1 MPLSNEKQITYKAI
15 LNTEQAAASAKELA
29 KLLRDLMTTPV
40 KSSAGQTIDAPIQAG
55 VKAADELSDRLNK
68 IGRVDATAST
78 DALRYE
84 LSLAGK
90 DADIL
95 RDKLER
101 LSFKGG
107 GPQNLSGQ
115 RSAQLDDMFDRIER
129 EFGTQ
134 AANALRASGR
144 TFSIGDVNA
153 EFLSKK
159 AGQLGGTDI
168 TGLVGEATQSLFKEL
183 EEKTAQTVAE
193 RREYLQL
200 QIELETKNLERTRLQ
215 MEMALRESDQIE
227 SAIQEA
233 RSSKQ
238 AGANE
243 YANALADDAAAAG
256 EEVAR
261 LSAEEADLIQE
272 ITRLNQNL
280 TKEIAE
286 AEAKAAAQA
295 QKNRGEIVTAG
306 GAGAVRTQQTA
317 ISVTKKSAENAER
330 LTKALRE
337 AAEAQRAMEESANA
351 LGKLDS
357 NRSRQEIAA
366 IRERLK
372 AQQESAKVE
381 AEYVEQA
388 KSAGAE
394 RIEQSKRET
403 AAAQQAAR
411 AAAQADIE
419 SARQSTQAARA
430 SANERTEA
438 AKAAARERI
447 EQAKTAARREIEEEK
462 RVTAEIRA
470 EANRRSRA
478 FSGIGRAIGGAA
490 LGAVGLYSL
499 DQAIG
504 TFYQAG
510 KTGAQQARTAETFEY
525 LAERAEVSSRRMLD
539 AISAASNGTIDD
551 MTAISLSAQ
560 LLSQKFAK
568 STGDITADTQLLVEY
583 SRRAAQIYTD
593 EQGNFLTTQ
602 EVFSRLIKFFREGNK
617 ELVDQFGLSNQAIAD
632 VMDIDVKGLASAE
645 GATLRYKGSLELL
658 RQELER
664 LGPAQASTAD
674 EIEAAEARI
683 TNSLN
688 RIKQALA
695 PASAAMAEFSANAV
709 EQAVAGFGGGDLDLL
724 QRQLEVIA
732 ETLDNKFVLFNK
744 EGVQA
749 GADRMY
755 EFASQVDRATQII
768 QAGVP
773 GIDQYAS
780 EIERLSRNAIRYGGV
795 SDHTIDSTN
804 QIIAAM
810 ENAAITAGLTGEQL
824 AALGIDISAL
834 GIYAN
839 QAIPGLYQM
848 ADALHEVS
856 AAQTTVALT
865 AQEVRAAQLAGRLT
879 PGEAERRSTA
889 QSIAETTP
897 EDYARQYYFMQREE
911 AQKLADQQAREQE
924 KAAKEWAKAAEKTAD
939 EFSRQLESALRGIQG
954 LFDPSAVTDE
964 DIRLSELGLYQ
975 EKADEYLRR
984 LRDEVNGGRDWDNVS
999 VEDAAKRLGL
1009 DPSQY
1014 NPQQIVELFEKA
1026 WADSSLFAGGDNL
1039 DLINRDAVERELK
1052 RIESSK
1058 AGEQAILEYFGIST
1072 AQTGSAAVASAAGS
1086 AIMRELGNGA
1096 SPDGFPATE
1105 TGAGPVQFANVAVVP
1120 EAAAALAESLSAQLV
1135 FGKGNTLF
1143 WGDVQPA
1150 VGTVEAFGAALYRQA
1165 AEDTAAQSTLN
1176 ALGAQLANYIGAGLI
1191 DITGGDGSGT
1201 TLMSEYVA
1209 GIRLQ
1214 ADTDENIVSMALG
1227 IGYQIGNY
1235 IGAGIIDPYAGQGAS
1250 AGSLAT
1256 AYLGEL
1262 QRQFLAVDAST
1273 VAASIAGSIKAAIAM
1288 PFMDGTTTPPGMAL
1302 SFLYALQAQLNNDE
1316 VPAAA
1321 LAIGG
1326 QIGNYIGAGIIDPY
1340 AGQSDAAGS
1349 LATVYLGALER
1360 QFLAENATTVANSIG
1375 GNIKAAIAM
1384 AFMDDS
1390 TTPAGM
1396 AVDLLYAI
1404 RDQIDS
1410 ESVAAEA
1417 QAVGSAIVGQIHA
1430 GWSAGAPDLDWITPL
1445 IRAAQSQAGAYQ
1457 EEAAA
1462 QAAGAAADRYT
1473 VVLPGGF

>member
-29 KLLRDLMTTPV
+29 KLLRDLMT
-40 KSSAGQTIDAPIQAG
+40 
-55 VKAADELSDRLNK
+55 
-68 IGRVDATAST
+68 
-78 DALRYE
+78 
-84 LSLAGK
+84 
-90 DADIL
+90 
-95 RDKLER
+95 
-101 LSFKGG
+101 
-107 GPQNLSGQ
+107 
-115 RSAQLDDMFDRIER
+115 
-129 EFGTQ
+129 
-134 AANALRASGR
+134 
-144 TFSIGDVNA
+144 
-153 EFLSKK
+153 
-159 AGQLGGTDI
+159 
-168 TGLVGEATQSLFKEL
+168 
-183 EEKTAQTVAE
+183 
-193 RREYLQL
+193 
-200 QIELETKNLERTRLQ
+200 
-215 MEMALRESDQIE
+215 
-227 SAIQEA
+227 
-233 RSSKQ
+233 
-238 AGANE
+238 
-243 YANALADDAAAAG
+243 
-256 EEVAR
+256 
-261 LSAEEADLIQE
+261 
-272 ITRLNQNL
+272 
-280 TKEIAE
+280 
-286 AEAKAAAQA
+286 
-295 QKNRGEIVTAG
+295 
-306 GAGAVRTQQTA
+306 
-317 ISVTKKSAENAER
+317 
-330 LTKALRE
+330 
-337 AAEAQRAMEESANA
+337 
-351 LGKLDS
+351 
-357 NRSRQEIAA
+357 
-366 IRERLK
+366 
-372 AQQESAKVE
+372 
-381 AEYVEQA
+381 
-388 KSAGAE
+388 SAGAE
-394 RIEQSKRET
+394 KIEQSKRET

-593 EQGNFLTTQ
+593 EQGNFLSTQ

-683 TNSLN
+683 TNSVN
-688 RIKQALA
+688 RIRQALA

-795 SDHTIDSTN
+795 SEGTIDKTN

-824 AALGIDISAL
+824 AALGIDIGAL

-848 ADALHEVS
+848 TDALHEVS

-865 AQEVRAAQLAGRLT
+865 AQGARAAQLAGRLT

-889 QSIAETTP
+889 
-897 EDYARQYYFMQREE
+897 QYYFMQREE

-1201 TLMSEYVA
+1201 TLMTEYVA